1 MRGTSRQFHEANE
14 YTIGVNYYFKRQ
26 NLKWQ
31 TDFGIFDGGNPS
43 AAGVPTAGYIA
54 GSDGYLVRTQIQLF
68 F

>member
-1 MRGTSRQFHEANE
+1 
-14 YTIGVNYYFKRQ
+14 
-26 NLKWQ
+26 LKWQ